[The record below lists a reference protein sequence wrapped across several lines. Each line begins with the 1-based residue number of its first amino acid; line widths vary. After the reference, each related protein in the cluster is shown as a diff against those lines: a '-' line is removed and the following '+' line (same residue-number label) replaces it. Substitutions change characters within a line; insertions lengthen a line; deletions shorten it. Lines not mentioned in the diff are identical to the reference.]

1 MAVPSLD
8 ALIKA
13 GFDVVAV
20 LTRPDAP
27 VGRKRV
33 LTPSPVAARAMELGI
48 EVIRAAKVD
57 ADTTA
62 GIAEF
67 APDVAAIVAY
77 GGIVP
82 KAALGVPRHGWSI
95 CTSPCF
101 RHGAVLPP
109 VQRSIIAGDDVTGG
123 AVTFQL
129 EEGLDTGPVFGTLT
143 ETVRPEDT
151 AGDLLE
157 RLSISGA
164 VLLSQTLSAIDAGQA
179 APQPQNGGEISLAP
193 KLTLDDGRLDWQQ
206 PALVLNRRARG
217 VTPEPGAWTT
227 LEGQRV
233 KLEPVALRPEVKDL
247 PPGSIRV
254 EGKSVLVGTGSHAVE
269 LGRIQPAGKKMMS
282 SADWAAA
289 WQHPREWYSNE
300 RVRPPRPPQ
309 QQREPGR
316 QRGRE
321 TETRRA
327 TVEPVGRA
335 SATPRAASETG
346 DRRGASPITLRRSAP
361 AAQIQPDWWLLKC
374 SARLLPKMPTQILCF
389 RRASG
394 NTASTVGMPDL
405 PLN

>member
-8 ALIKA
+8 ALVKA
-13 GFDVVAV
+13 GFQIVAV

-57 ADTTA
+57 AETTQK
-62 GIAEF
+62 IAEF

-82 KAALGVPRHGWSI
+82 KAALGVPTHGWVNLHFSLL
-95 CTSPCF
+95 PAW
-101 RHGAVLPP
+101 RGAAP
-109 VQRSIIAGDDVTGG
+109 VQRSIIAGDDVTG
-123 AVTFQL
+123 AATFQL

-179 APQPQNGGEISLAP
+179 APQPQTGEISLAP

-206 PALVLNRRARG
+206 PALALNRRARG

-227 LEGQRV
+227 LDGQRV
-233 KLEPVALRPEVKDL
+233 KLEPVTLRPDIKDL
-247 PPGSIRV
+247 PPGSIKV
-254 EGKSVLVGTGSHAVE
+254 DGKSVLVGTGSHAVE

-282 SADWAAA
+282 PADWARGLAT
-289 WQHPREWYSNE
+289 PE
-300 RVRPPRPPQ
+300 RVVF
-309 QQREPGR
+309 E
-316 QRGRE
+316 
-321 TETRRA
+321 
-327 TVEPVGRA
+327 
-335 SATPRAASETG
+335 
-346 DRRGASPITLRRSAP
+346 
-361 AAQIQPDWWLLKC
+361 
-374 SARLLPKMPTQILCF
+374 
-389 RRASG
+389 
-394 NTASTVGMPDL
+394 
-405 PLN
+405 